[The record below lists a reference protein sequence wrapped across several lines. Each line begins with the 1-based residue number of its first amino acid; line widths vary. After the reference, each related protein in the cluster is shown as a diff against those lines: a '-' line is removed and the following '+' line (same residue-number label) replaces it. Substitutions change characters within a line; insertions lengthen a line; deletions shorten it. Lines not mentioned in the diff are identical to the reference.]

1 MPTPNQ
7 RSTNLPNRRGAWKL
21 LLGTGFVAAA
31 AVAASLAQP
40 AFAHGGM
47 GMRGGPMGEMGEMAG
62 GMAGGPG
69 MPMMGGRRGERMLD
83 SIGATAEQKTQLRQI
98 MEAARSELR
107 PLHEAGRA
115 LRRELQGLFAQPSVD
130 ANAVEAVRQK
140 LQANHE
146 QASRRMTQAMIDASR
161 VLTPEQRKQMAD
173 RMAQRRGMM
182 ERHRAERQSLERGAA
197 PAPR

>member
-1 MPTPNQ
+1 MQTPI
-7 RSTNLPNRRGAWKL
+7 RCPKTLTSRRGAWKL
-21 LLGTGFVAAA
+21 LLGTGVVAVAAA
-31 AVAASLAQP
+31 FAGVAQP

-47 GMRGGPMGEMGEMAG
+47 GMRDGGAMG
-62 GMAGGPG
+62 GMGG
-69 MPMMGGRRGERMLD
+69 MGGRHGERLLD
-83 SIGATAEQKTQLRQI
+83 SVGATAEQKTQLRQI
-98 MEAARSELR
+98 MDTARSELK

-115 LRRELQGLFAQPSVD
+115 LRQQLQGLFAQPSVD
-130 ANAVEAVRQK
+130 ANAVEAVRQQ

-146 QASRRMTQAMIDASR
+146 QASRRMTQAMVDASR

>member
-1 MPTPNQ
+1 MQTPNQ
-7 RSTNLPNRRGAWKL
+7 LPTNLPNRRSAWKL
-21 LLGTGFVAAA
+21 LLGTGFIAVA
-31 AVAASLAQP
+31 AVATAVAPP

-47 GMRGGPMGEMGEMAG
+47 GMRGGPMGDMGG
-62 GMAGGPG
+62 GMGGGHG
-69 MPMMGGRRGERMLD
+69 MSMMGGRHGERMLD
-83 SIGATAEQKTQLRQI
+83 SVGATAEQKTQLRQI
-98 MEAARSELR
+98 MDTARSELK

-115 LRRELQGLFAQPSVD
+115 LRRELQGLFVQPNVD

-146 QASRRMTQAMIDASR
+146 QASKRMSQAMIDASR

-173 RMAQRRGMM
+173 RMSQRRGMM